1 MDLVKSAL
9 EIMWKGM
16 LAVFIVALVIII
28 FVWALNFF
36 TSGRIKKTIADIKA
50 KNRNKNNKNNT
61 NS

>member
-1 MDLVKSAL
+1 MDLVKRAL

-36 TSGRIKKTIADIKA
+36 TGGRVKKTVADIKA
-50 KNRNKNNKNNT
+50 KNQNKNNT